1 MLQQA
6 PHIKNEVIWAP
17 LHLHE
22 GVRMQE
28 TEQQAVK
35 EVAATIPTKMLLVA
49 AQNMHKY
56 TQACL
61 EMSGSHSK
69 YFARPI

>member
-35 EVAATIPTKMLLVA
+35 EVAATIPTKMLFDA
-49 AQNMHKY
+49 TQNVHKCA
-56 TQACL
+56 QACL
-61 EMSGSHSK
+61 EASGG
-69 YFARPI
+69 YFKHFVRSI